1 MLREP
6 LQEKWQKAVNII
18 ILFSELKASVGL
30 QMETSS
36 KKLKEELQP
45 CYTRCQKFIPEYT
58 FHKLRNMLFLC
69 LFCQSLVFSG
79 EKLCVSVSV
88 E

>member
-6 LQEKWQKAVNII
+6 LQETWQKAVNII

-45 CYTRCQKFIPEYT
+45 CYARCQKFIPEYT
-58 FHKLRNMLFLC
+58 FHKLRK
-69 LFCQSLVFSG
+69 LVYRLLKATQCS
-79 EKLCVSVSV
+79 KK
-88 E
+88 